1 MGQDLPHPVGAAARM
16 PPPLPI
22 TEKIWQMNKTL
33 LGYVPNESPIY
44 AIHPFVKLFFL
55 LIVSLFPLFVSAPEW
70 NIALLIF
77 IFLLMWVSRVNL
89 KTIRIYIPV
98 AISMGSIIL
107 ISYTVLG
114 GIHPEYQL
122 VAQWGGVHIY
132 WERIRDAIV
141 VYFRILPMIFTMVFF
156 LTTSRERDVIVAMRS
171 IRAPFVVTYV
181 FAMALRAAGMVLEDF
196 QIVRQAEQARGF
208 DPTGKSLPYKIRK
221 YVMYMIPL
229 FALSLRRSEEFT
241 NALVARG
248 YAFTGEA
255 SRVKRADY
263 ILTHYSFKSYDIALT
278 VLIGLSFVVLL
289 VLRYG
294 FHFFS
299 LENSWLIAWLKDIVL

>member
-1 MGQDLPHPVGAAARM
+1 
-16 PPPLPI
+16 
-22 TEKIWQMNKTL
+22 MNKTL
-33 LGYVPNESPIY
+33 LGYVPEESPIY

-55 LIVSLFPLFVSAPEW
+55 LVVSLFPLFVTAPDW
-70 NIALLIF
+70 NILIMVTT
-77 IFLLMWVSRVNL
+77 LALMWVSRVDM
-89 KTIRIYIPV
+89 KTLRIYAPV

-107 ISYTVLG
+107 LSYTVLG
-114 GIHPEYQL
+114 GVHPEYQL
-122 VAQWGGVHIY
+122 ITKIVGVNIY
-132 WERIRDAIV
+132 WERVRDAII
-141 VYFRILPMIFTMVFF
+141 VYFRIIPMITTMVFF

-171 IRAPFVVTYV
+171 IRVPFVVTYI

-208 DPTGKSLPYKIRK
+208 DPTGKSIPYKIRK

-255 SRVKRADY
+255 SKIKRADY
-263 ILTHYSFKSYDIALT
+263 ILTHYSFKWFDMFFTIFIAALF
-278 VLIGLSFVVLL
+278 IALL

-294 FHFFS
+294 FGAFGIDD
-299 LENSWLIAWLKDIVL
+299 SWIIRTLQTALI

>member
-1 MGQDLPHPVGAAARM
+1 
-16 PPPLPI
+16 
-22 TEKIWQMNKTL
+22 MNKTM

-44 AIHPFVKLFFL
+44 AVHPFVKLFFL
-55 LIVSLFPLFVSAPEW
+55 LVVSLFPMFIAAPEW
-70 NIALLIF
+70 NALLMVIV
-77 IFLLMWVSRVNL
+77 LVLMWLSKVDIKIL
-89 KTIRIYIPV
+89 RIYVPV

-107 ISYTVLG
+107 ISYVIFSG
-114 GIHPEYQL
+114 DHPEYHLLFQL
-122 VAQWGGVHIY
+122 GVFKIY

-141 VYFRILPMIFTMVFF
+141 VYFRILPMIVTMVFF

-171 IRAPFVVTYV
+171 IKAPFVVTYV
-181 FAMALRAAGMVLEDF
+181 FAMALRSAGMVLEDF

-208 DPTGKSLPYKIRK
+208 DTTGKPLAYKIRK

-255 SRVKRADY
+255 SKVKRADY
-263 ILTHYSFKSYDIALT
+263 ILTHYSFKP
-278 VLIGLSFVVLL
+278 
-289 VLRYG
+289 
-294 FHFFS
+294 H
-299 LENSWLIAWLKDIVL
+299 DIVLTILIGASFVALMVLKYGFGYFGLDTSLLTIWASGAIG

>member
-1 MGQDLPHPVGAAARM
+1 
-16 PPPLPI
+16 
-22 TEKIWQMNKTL
+22 MNKTL

-55 LIVSLFPLFVSAPEW
+55 LIVSLFPLFITAPDW
-70 NIALLIF
+70 NIALMLF
-77 IFLLMWVSRVNL
+77 ILALMWISRVNMNTL
-89 KTIRIYIPV
+89 KIYVPV

-107 ISYTVLG
+107 LSYTVLG
-114 GIHPEYQL
+114 GVHPEYL
-122 VAQWGGVHIY
+122 LLFKIAGINIY

-141 VYFRILPMIFTMVFF
+141 VYFRILPMIITMVFF
-156 LTTSRERDVIVAMRS
+156 LTTSRERDLIVAMRS

-208 DPTGKSLPYKIRK
+208 DSTGKSLGYKIRK

-241 NALVARG
+241 NALIARG
-248 YAFTGEA
+248 YAFTGKA
-255 SRVKRADY
+255 SRVKRADFV
-263 ILTHYSFKSYDIALT
+263 LTHYSFKSYDILL
-278 VLIGLSFVVLL
+278 VFLIGITFIALL

-294 FHFFS
+294 FNYFS
-299 LENSWLIAWLKDIVL
+299 LEDSWLINWLRNYLI